1 MLSKTST
8 QIVAI
13 ILLAGFLPG
22 AKANCYI
29 DNNGYETCDGLS
41 NLARA
46 LIGVA
51 FFLAFLGILFS
62 MFAYRRRRNRR
73 ANLAYIQQVQPGT
86 GGVYN
91 GAGGPPPFTP
101 QYPPPAHNGLNYPY
115 NYDPSSGFAP
125 PSGAPPQYYAHHLAR
140 PRSHRPSEKCCK
152 SVF

>member
-1 MLSKTST
+1 
-8 QIVAI
+8 
-13 ILLAGFLPG
+13 
-22 AKANCYI
+22 
-29 DNNGYETCDGLS
+29 
-41 NLARA
+41 
-46 LIGVA
+46 
-51 FFLAFLGILFS
+51 

-125 PSGAPPQYYAHHLAR
+125 VRGLFLFTLPLLTFVLVPVPM
-140 PRSHRPSEKCCK
+140 PMPFCCRIHFH
-152 SVF
+152 SFLSAL